1 LDKRYFGAV
10 TKAIENTSGWPRRQ
24 YPTWSQ
30 LSAHLCC
37 GPFRVDHAQVLDNS
51 ARAFRPPFV
60 HRSTPEYQPGRV
72 LIDVF
77 DRLVQ
82 LGKGTAAIDG
92 EGLEFLEA

>member
-1 LDKRYFGAV
+1 VCR
-10 TKAIENTSGWPRRQ
+10 ENCDLTANRGGSR
-24 YPTWSQ
+24 S
-30 LSAHLCC
+30 
-37 GPFRVDHAQVLDNS
+37 FRSSLDHAQVLDNS